1 MKSGAGIDMDGYDG
15 MNMNGYDDMN
25 IRLMVVTGLET
36 DLWNIR
42 ACNPQ
47 WYFWR
52 YQVEAIQCQD
62 W

>member
-1 MKSGAGIDMDGYDG
+1 MDGYDG